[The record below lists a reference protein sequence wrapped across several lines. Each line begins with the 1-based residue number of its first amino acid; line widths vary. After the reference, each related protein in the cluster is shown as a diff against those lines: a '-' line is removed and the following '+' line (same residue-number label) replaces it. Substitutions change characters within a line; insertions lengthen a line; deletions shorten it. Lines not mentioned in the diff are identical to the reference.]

1 MVRIAAAC
9 DHGCWNRREA
19 CMRIKPDGTLDEV
32 WRARPLSP
40 RPPAKTLEQM
50 RAELI
55 EALLLLYPTLSRAEA
70 EEEEHADAYM

>member
-1 MVRIAAAC
+1 
-9 DHGCWNRREA
+9 
-19 CMRIKPDGTLDEV
+19 MRIKPDGTLDEV